1 MVKFSRYLRTAV
13 RRLRF
18 LQFWGLYAL
27 TLCFLGAAGA
37 PGTGQTGQEPAARRP
52 NVLFLF
58 PDNMRAQ
65 AMACMGNP
73 DVRTPNLDR
82 LAAEGILF
90 RQTFSNGPECSPA
103 RAMMLTGK
111 YTHRNGMNRERLETA
126 RVRGH
131 DCGPAGCRRIP
142 DRLYRQVA
150 SRWRK
155 SQSGICPTGSA
166 PSGIPILGSPQGDA

>member
-37 PGTGQTGQEPAARRP
+37 SGTGQTGQEPAARRP

-73 DVRTPNLDR
+73 
-82 LAAEGILF
+82 G
-90 RQTFSNGPECSPA
+90 
-103 RAMMLTGK
+103 
-111 YTHRNGMNRERLETA
+111 
-126 RVRGH
+126 RGA
-131 DCGPAGCRRIP
+131 PRI
-142 DRLYRQVA
+142 
-150 SRWRK
+150 
-155 SQSGICPTGSA
+155 
-166 PSGIPILGSPQGDA
+166 